1 LNFPASSSI
10 DKRGFLV
17 PFITVEMIEGRTVE
31 QKELLMRLI
40 TEAAVTAL
48 GSAPETVRVL
58 LHENS
63 AANWAVGGVP
73 KSSR

>member
-1 LNFPASSSI
+1 
-10 DKRGFLV
+10 
-17 PFITVEMIEGRTVE
+17 MIEGRTAE

>member
-1 LNFPASSSI
+1 M
-10 DKRGFLV
+10 
-17 PFITVEMIEGRTVE
+17 PFITVEMIEGRTRE
-31 QKELLMRLI
+31 QKETFMRLL

-48 GSAPETVRVL
+48 GSSPETVRVL

-63 AANWAVGGVP
+63 ADNWAVAGIP